1 MVGVAQLVRAP
12 DCGSGGRGF
21 ETRHPPHA
29 PADQIFAD
37 DGFIDLWTR
46 LDQRTTLR
54 LSEIIQV
61 APLAEAGRM
70 DLPYVE
76 GGLESRS
83 DVQVFLRPLV

>member
-1 MVGVAQLVRAP
+1 
-12 DCGSGGRGF
+12 
-21 ETRHPPHA
+21 
-29 PADQIFAD
+29 
-37 DGFIDLWTR
+37 LWTR